1 MHLMLHIH
9 LAWLSCTH
17 LMHCLLRVPDE
28 VMMSLM
34 SDVLGMHEHA
44 SEVGGF
50 GRVSKL
56 AEYSPFACG

>member
-17 LMHCLLRVPDE
+17 LMHCLLHVSDE

-34 SDVLGMHEHA
+34 SDVLGTHEHT
-44 SEVGGF
+44 SEVGGS
-50 GRVSKL
+50 GRVSKP